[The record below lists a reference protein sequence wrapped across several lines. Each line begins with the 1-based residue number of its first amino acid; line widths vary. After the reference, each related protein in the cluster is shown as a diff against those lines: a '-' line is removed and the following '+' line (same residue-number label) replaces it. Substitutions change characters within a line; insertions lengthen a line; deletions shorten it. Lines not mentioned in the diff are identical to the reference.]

1 MVLNS
6 TGHRKKTW
14 VLFMMLILCMA
25 GLMIRIGYIMI
36 FESSYYEGKAKEI
49 QERERIISGIR
60 GDILDRNGNVIA
72 VNETAY
78 NISVIHNQIS
88 DEEKVI
94 EVLSGELGIDE
105 EKVRKRVEKVSSIE
119 KIKNN
124 VSKEMGEK
132 ILSYNLA
139 GVKVDESSIRY
150 YPNNELFS
158 KVIGFAGSDGQGV
171 VGLETVYDKLLAGT
185 PGKIL
190 TTCDGRGVEVEGFEE
205 KRIAPGKGKNLITTL
220 DVNIQ
225 KVCMEKAKEA
235 YEVNRADGVSIIAMN
250 PKNGEIYAM
259 VDYPEYDLNDPFEG
273 EDLNSMWRNSCV
285 SDTYEPGST
294 FKIITASIALEENL
308 VTLDER
314 FYCPGYIVVEDRRI
328 RCHKTAGHGSES
340 FVEGIQNSCNPV
352 FIDLG
357 LRIGSDRYYDYFKKF
372 GLLDKTG
379 IDLPGEAG
387 TIMHEKDKIGQVELA
402 TIAFGQSF
410 QITPVQLM
418 TTVSSLINGGTRIVP
433 HIGMAESE
441 NNGKT
446 VKFEYEN
453 KEGICSEKT
462 SQTMRML
469 LESVVSEGSGK
480 NAAVE
485 GYEIGGKTA
494 TSQTFPRSDNI
505 YIASFLGFYPADD
518 PQIMYLVKINNPKDA
533 YYGGTIAAPVGSDP
547 AKSSKSRF
555 SLICCNETVVCREC
569 GIQNFS
575 SNPRMSTGRSL

>member
-132 ILSYNLA
+132 ILSYNLD

-235 YEVNRADGVSIIAMN
+235 YEANRADGVSIIAMN

-518 PQIMYLVKINNPKDA
+518 PQIMFLVKINNPKDA
-533 YYGGTIAAPVGSDP
+533 YYGGTIAAPV
-547 AKSSKSRF
+547 AAELFK
-555 SLICCNETVVCREC
+555 ET
-569 GIQNFS
+569 I
-575 SNPRMSTGRSL
+575 PYISTLRNDDE

>member
-132 ILSYNLA
+132 ILSYNLD

-308 VTLDER
+308 VTLDEK

-357 LRIGSDRYYDYFKKF
+357 LRIGSERYYDYFKKF

-533 YYGGTIAAPVGSDP
+533 YYGGTIAAPV
-547 AKSSKSRF
+547 AAELFK
-555 SLICCNETVVCREC
+555 ET
-569 GIQNFS
+569 I
-575 SNPRMSTGRSL
+575 PYISTLRNDDE

>member
-132 ILSYNLA
+132 ILSYNLD

-235 YEVNRADGVSIIAMN
+235 YEANRADGVSIIAMN

-308 VTLDER
+308 VTLDEK

-453 KEGICSEKT
+453 KEGICGEKT
-462 SQTMRML
+462 SETMRML

-485 GYEIGGKTA
+485 GYKIGGKTA

-533 YYGGTIAAPVGSDP
+533 YYGGTIAAPV
-547 AKSSKSRF
+547 AAELFK
-555 SLICCNETVVCREC
+555 ET
-569 GIQNFS
+569 I
-575 SNPRMSTGRSL
+575 PYISTLRNDDE

>member
-132 ILSYNLA
+132 ILSYNLD

-235 YEVNRADGVSIIAMN
+235 YEANRADGVSIIAMN

-308 VTLDER
+308 VTLDEK

-410 QITPVQLM
+410 QITPIQLM

-533 YYGGTIAAPVGSDP
+533 YYGGTIAAPV
-547 AKSSKSRF
+547 AAELFK
-555 SLICCNETVVCREC
+555 ET
-569 GIQNFS
+569 I
-575 SNPRMSTGRSL
+575 PYISTLRNDDE

>member
-25 GLMIRIGYIMI
+25 GLMIRVGYIMI

-124 VSKEMGEK
+124 VSKETGEK
-132 ILSYNLA
+132 ILSYNLD

-235 YEVNRADGVSIIAMN
+235 YEANRADGVSIIAMN

-441 NNGKT
+441 NNGKK

-533 YYGGTIAAPVGSDP
+533 YYGGTIAAPV
-547 AKSSKSRF
+547 AAELFK
-555 SLICCNETVVCREC
+555 ET
-569 GIQNFS
+569 I
-575 SNPRMSTGRSL
+575 PYISTLRNDDE

>member
-132 ILSYNLA
+132 ILSYNLD

-235 YEVNRADGVSIIAMN
+235 YEANRADGVSIIAMN

-308 VTLDER
+308 VTLDEK

-387 TIMHEKDKIGQVELA
+387 TIMHEKGKIGQVELA

-462 SQTMRML
+462 SETMRML

-533 YYGGTIAAPVGSDP
+533 YYGGTIAAPV
-547 AKSSKSRF
+547 AAELFK
-555 SLICCNETVVCREC
+555 ET
-569 GIQNFS
+569 I
-575 SNPRMSTGRSL
+575 PYISTLRNDDE

>member
-132 ILSYNLA
+132 ILSYNLD

-308 VTLDER
+308 VTLDES

-340 FVEGIQNSCNPV
+340 FVEGIPNSCNPV

-518 PQIMYLVKINNPKDA
+518 PQVMYLVKINNPKDA
-533 YYGGTIAAPVGSDP
+533 YYGGTIAAPV
-547 AKSSKSRF
+547 AAELFK
-555 SLICCNETVVCREC
+555 ET
-569 GIQNFS
+569 I
-575 SNPRMSTGRSL
+575 PYISTLRNDDE

>member
-132 ILSYNLA
+132 ILSYNLD

-235 YEVNRADGVSIIAMN
+235 YEANRADGVSIIAMN

-462 SQTMRML
+462 SETMRML

-533 YYGGTIAAPVGSDP
+533 YYGGTIAAPV
-547 AKSSKSRF
+547 AAELFK
-555 SLICCNETVVCREC
+555 ET
-569 GIQNFS
+569 I
-575 SNPRMSTGRSL
+575 PYISTLRNDDE

>member
-132 ILSYNLA
+132 ILSYNLD

-171 VGLETVYDKLLAGT
+171 VGLETVYDKLLSGT

-418 TTVSSLINGGTRIVP
+418 TTVSLLINGGTRIVP

-533 YYGGTIAAPVGSDP
+533 YYGGTIAAPV
-547 AKSSKSRF
+547 AAELFK
-555 SLICCNETVVCREC
+555 ET
-569 GIQNFS
+569 I
-575 SNPRMSTGRSL
+575 PYISTLRNDDE

>member
-132 ILSYNLA
+132 ILSYNLD

-235 YEVNRADGVSIIAMN
+235 YEANRADGVSIIAMN

-308 VTLDER
+308 VTLDEK

-462 SQTMRML
+462 SETMRML

-480 NAAVE
+480 NAAIE

-533 YYGGTIAAPVGSDP
+533 YYGGTIAAPV
-547 AKSSKSRF
+547 AAELFK
-555 SLICCNETVVCREC
+555 ET
-569 GIQNFS
+569 I
-575 SNPRMSTGRSL
+575 PYISTLRNDDE

>member
-25 GLMIRIGYIMI
+25 GLMIRVGYIMI

-124 VSKEMGEK
+124 VSKETGEK
-132 ILSYNLA
+132 ILSYNLD

-235 YEVNRADGVSIIAMN
+235 YEANRADGVSIIAMN

-308 VTLDER
+308 VTLDEK

-533 YYGGTIAAPVGSDP
+533 YYGGTIAAPV
-547 AKSSKSRF
+547 AAELFK
-555 SLICCNETVVCREC
+555 ET
-569 GIQNFS
+569 I
-575 SNPRMSTGRSL
+575 PYISTLRNDDE

>member
-132 ILSYNLA
+132 ILSYNLD

-235 YEVNRADGVSIIAMN
+235 YEANRADGVSIIAMN

-308 VTLDER
+308 VTLDEK

-462 SQTMRML
+462 SETMRML

-505 YIASFLGFYPADD
+505 YIASFLGFYPADN

-533 YYGGTIAAPVGSDP
+533 YYGGTIAAPV
-547 AKSSKSRF
+547 AAELFK
-555 SLICCNETVVCREC
+555 ET
-569 GIQNFS
+569 I
-575 SNPRMSTGRSL
+575 PYISTLRNDDE

>member
-132 ILSYNLA
+132 ILSYNLD

-235 YEVNRADGVSIIAMN
+235 YEANRADGVSIIAMN

-308 VTLDER
+308 VTLDEK

-453 KEGICSEKT
+453 KEGICNEKT
-462 SQTMRML
+462 SETMRML

-533 YYGGTIAAPVGSDP
+533 YYGGTIAAPV
-547 AKSSKSRF
+547 AAELFK
-555 SLICCNETVVCREC
+555 ET
-569 GIQNFS
+569 I
-575 SNPRMSTGRSL
+575 PYISTLRNDDE

>member
-132 ILSYNLA
+132 ILSYNLD

-235 YEVNRADGVSIIAMN
+235 YEANRADGVSIIAMN

-308 VTLDER
+308 VTLDES

-462 SQTMRML
+462 SETMRML

-533 YYGGTIAAPVGSDP
+533 YYGGTIAAPV
-547 AKSSKSRF
+547 AAELFK
-555 SLICCNETVVCREC
+555 ET
-569 GIQNFS
+569 I
-575 SNPRMSTGRSL
+575 PYISTLRNDDE

>member
-132 ILSYNLA
+132 ILSYNLD

-235 YEVNRADGVSIIAMN
+235 YEANRADGVSIIAMN

-308 VTLDER
+308 VTLDEK

-446 VKFEYEN
+446 VKFGYEN

-462 SQTMRML
+462 SETMRML

-533 YYGGTIAAPVGSDP
+533 YYGGTIAAPV
-547 AKSSKSRF
+547 AAELFK
-555 SLICCNETVVCREC
+555 ET
-569 GIQNFS
+569 I
-575 SNPRMSTGRSL
+575 PYISTLRNDDE

>member
-132 ILSYNLA
+132 ILSYNLD

-158 KVIGFAGSDGQGV
+158 KVIGFAGSEGQGV

-533 YYGGTIAAPVGSDP
+533 YYGGTIAAPV
-547 AKSSKSRF
+547 AAELFK
-555 SLICCNETVVCREC
+555 ET
-569 GIQNFS
+569 I
-575 SNPRMSTGRSL
+575 PYISTLRNDDE

>member
-132 ILSYNLA
+132 ILSYNLD

-190 TTCDGRGVEVEGFEE
+190 TICDGRGVEVEGFEE

-235 YEVNRADGVSIIAMN
+235 YEANRADGVSIIAMN

-308 VTLDER
+308 VTLDEK

-462 SQTMRML
+462 SETMRML

-480 NAAVE
+480 NVAVE
-485 GYEIGGKTA
+485 GYKIGGKTA

-533 YYGGTIAAPVGSDP
+533 YYGGTIAAPV
-547 AKSSKSRF
+547 AAELFK
-555 SLICCNETVVCREC
+555 ET
-569 GIQNFS
+569 I
-575 SNPRMSTGRSL
+575 PYISTLRNDDE

>member
-132 ILSYNLA
+132 ILSYNLD

-171 VGLETVYDKLLAGT
+171 VGLETVYDKLLSGT

-379 IDLPGEAG
+379 IDLPGESG

-533 YYGGTIAAPVGSDP
+533 YYGGTIAAPV
-547 AKSSKSRF
+547 AAELFK
-555 SLICCNETVVCREC
+555 ET
-569 GIQNFS
+569 I
-575 SNPRMSTGRSL
+575 PYISTLRNDDE

>member
-132 ILSYNLA
+132 ILSYNLD

-150 YPNNELFS
+150 YPNDELFS

-235 YEVNRADGVSIIAMN
+235 YEANRADGVSIIAMN

-308 VTLDER
+308 VTLDEK

-533 YYGGTIAAPVGSDP
+533 YYGGTIAAPV
-547 AKSSKSRF
+547 AAELFK
-555 SLICCNETVVCREC
+555 ET
-569 GIQNFS
+569 I
-575 SNPRMSTGRSL
+575 PYISTLRNDDE

>member
-132 ILSYNLA
+132 ILSYNLD

-308 VTLDER
+308 VTLDES
-314 FYCPGYIVVEDRRI
+314 FYCPGYIVVEDRHI

-518 PQIMYLVKINNPKDA
+518 PQIMFLVKINNPKDA
-533 YYGGTIAAPVGSDP
+533 YYGGTIAAPV
-547 AKSSKSRF
+547 AAELFK
-555 SLICCNETVVCREC
+555 ET
-569 GIQNFS
+569 I
-575 SNPRMSTGRSL
+575 PYISTLRNDDE

>member
-132 ILSYNLA
+132 ILSYNLD

-190 TTCDGRGVEVEGFEE
+190 TICDGRGVEVEGFEE

-235 YEVNRADGVSIIAMN
+235 YEANRADGVSIIAMN

-308 VTLDER
+308 VTLDEK

-462 SQTMRML
+462 SETMRML

-480 NAAVE
+480 NAAGE
-485 GYEIGGKTA
+485 GYKIGGKTA

-533 YYGGTIAAPVGSDP
+533 YYGGTIAAPV
-547 AKSSKSRF
+547 AAELFK
-555 SLICCNETVVCREC
+555 ET
-569 GIQNFS
+569 I
-575 SNPRMSTGRSL
+575 PYISTLRNDDE

>member
-132 ILSYNLA
+132 ILSYNLD

-235 YEVNRADGVSIIAMN
+235 YEANRADGVSIIAMN

-308 VTLDER
+308 VTLDEK

-441 NNGKT
+441 NNGKK

-533 YYGGTIAAPVGSDP
+533 YYGGTIAAPV
-547 AKSSKSRF
+547 AAELFK
-555 SLICCNETVVCREC
+555 ET
-569 GIQNFS
+569 I
-575 SNPRMSTGRSL
+575 PYISTLRNDDE

>member
-132 ILSYNLA
+132 ILSYNLD

-308 VTLDER
+308 VTLDES

-518 PQIMYLVKINNPKDA
+518 PQVMYLVKINNPKDA
-533 YYGGTIAAPVGSDP
+533 YYGGTIAAPV
-547 AKSSKSRF
+547 AAELFK
-555 SLICCNETVVCREC
+555 ET
-569 GIQNFS
+569 I
-575 SNPRMSTGRSL
+575 PYISTLRNDDE

>member
-36 FESSYYEGKAKEI
+36 FEGSYYEGKAKEI

-124 VSKEMGEK
+124 VSKETGEK
-132 ILSYNLA
+132 ILSYNLD

-235 YEVNRADGVSIIAMN
+235 YEANRADGVSIIAMN

-533 YYGGTIAAPVGSDP
+533 YYGGTIAAPV
-547 AKSSKSRF
+547 AAELFK
-555 SLICCNETVVCREC
+555 ET
-569 GIQNFS
+569 I
-575 SNPRMSTGRSL
+575 PYISTLRNDDE

>member
-132 ILSYNLA
+132 ILSYNLD

-190 TTCDGRGVEVEGFEE
+190 TICDGRGVEVEGFEE

-235 YEVNRADGVSIIAMN
+235 YEANRADGVSIIAMN

-308 VTLDER
+308 VTLDEK
-314 FYCPGYIVVEDRRI
+314 FYCPGYIVFEDRRI

-462 SQTMRML
+462 SETMRML

-533 YYGGTIAAPVGSDP
+533 YYGGTIAAPV
-547 AKSSKSRF
+547 AAELFK
-555 SLICCNETVVCREC
+555 ET
-569 GIQNFS
+569 I
-575 SNPRMSTGRSL
+575 PYISTLRNDDE

>member
-124 VSKEMGEK
+124 VSKEMGKK

-533 YYGGTIAAPVGSDP
+533 YYGGTIAAPV
-547 AKSSKSRF
+547 AAELFK
-555 SLICCNETVVCREC
+555 ET
-569 GIQNFS
+569 I
-575 SNPRMSTGRSL
+575 PYISTLRNDDE

>member
-25 GLMIRIGYIMI
+25 GLMIRIGYIII

-132 ILSYNLA
+132 ILSYNLD

-235 YEVNRADGVSIIAMN
+235 YEANRADGVSIIAMN

-308 VTLDER
+308 VTLDEK

-462 SQTMRML
+462 SETMRML

-533 YYGGTIAAPVGSDP
+533 YYGGTIAAPV
-547 AKSSKSRF
+547 AAELFK
-555 SLICCNETVVCREC
+555 ET
-569 GIQNFS
+569 I
-575 SNPRMSTGRSL
+575 PYISTLRNDDE

>member
-60 GDILDRNGNVIA
+60 GDILDRNGNMIA

-132 ILSYNLA
+132 ILSYNLD

-235 YEVNRADGVSIIAMN
+235 YEANRADGVSIIAMN

-308 VTLDER
+308 VTLDES

-533 YYGGTIAAPVGSDP
+533 YYGGTIAAPV
-547 AKSSKSRF
+547 AAELFK
-555 SLICCNETVVCREC
+555 ET
-569 GIQNFS
+569 I
-575 SNPRMSTGRSL
+575 PYISTLRNDDE

>member
-132 ILSYNLA
+132 ILSYNLD

-171 VGLETVYDKLLAGT
+171 VGLETVYDKLLAGI

-308 VTLDER
+308 VTLDEK

-533 YYGGTIAAPVGSDP
+533 YYGGTIAAPV
-547 AKSSKSRF
+547 AAELFK
-555 SLICCNETVVCREC
+555 ET
-569 GIQNFS
+569 I
-575 SNPRMSTGRSL
+575 PYISTLRNDDE

>member
-25 GLMIRIGYIMI
+25 GLMIRVGYIMI
-36 FESSYYEGKAKEI
+36 FEGSYYEGKAKEI

-124 VSKEMGEK
+124 VSKETGEK
-132 ILSYNLA
+132 ILSYNLD

-235 YEVNRADGVSIIAMN
+235 YEANRADGVSIIAMN

-533 YYGGTIAAPVGSDP
+533 YYGGTIAAPV
-547 AKSSKSRF
+547 AAELFK
-555 SLICCNETVVCREC
+555 ET
-569 GIQNFS
+569 I
-575 SNPRMSTGRSL
+575 PYISTLRNDDE

>member
-132 ILSYNLA
+132 ILSYNLD

-308 VTLDER
+308 VTLDEK

-453 KEGICSEKT
+453 KEGICSENT
-462 SQTMRML
+462 SETMRML

-485 GYEIGGKTA
+485 GYKIGGKTA

-533 YYGGTIAAPVGSDP
+533 YYGGTIAAPV
-547 AKSSKSRF
+547 AAELFK
-555 SLICCNETVVCREC
+555 ET
-569 GIQNFS
+569 I
-575 SNPRMSTGRSL
+575 PYISTLRNDDE

>member
-132 ILSYNLA
+132 ILSYNLD

-220 DVNIQ
+220 DINIQ

-235 YEVNRADGVSIIAMN
+235 YEANRADGVSIIAMN

-308 VTLDER
+308 VTLDEK

-533 YYGGTIAAPVGSDP
+533 YYGGTIAAPV
-547 AKSSKSRF
+547 AAELFK
-555 SLICCNETVVCREC
+555 ET
-569 GIQNFS
+569 I
-575 SNPRMSTGRSL
+575 PYISTLRNDDE

>member
-132 ILSYNLA
+132 ILSYNLD

-235 YEVNRADGVSIIAMN
+235 YEANRADGVSIIAMN

-308 VTLDER
+308 VTLDEK

-505 YIASFLGFYPADD
+505 YIASFLGFYPTDD

-533 YYGGTIAAPVGSDP
+533 YYGGTIAAPV
-547 AKSSKSRF
+547 AAELFK
-555 SLICCNETVVCREC
+555 ET
-569 GIQNFS
+569 I
-575 SNPRMSTGRSL
+575 PYISTLRNDDE

>member
-132 ILSYNLA
+132 ILSYNLD

-308 VTLDER
+308 VTLDES

-480 NAAVE
+480 NAVVE

-518 PQIMYLVKINNPKDA
+518 PQVMYLVKINNPKDA
-533 YYGGTIAAPVGSDP
+533 YYGGTIAAPV
-547 AKSSKSRF
+547 AAELFK
-555 SLICCNETVVCREC
+555 ET
-569 GIQNFS
+569 I
-575 SNPRMSTGRSL
+575 PYISTLRNDDE

>member
-132 ILSYNLA
+132 ILSYNLD
-139 GVKVDESSIRY
+139 GVKADESSIRY

-235 YEVNRADGVSIIAMN
+235 YEANRADGVSIIAMN

-533 YYGGTIAAPVGSDP
+533 YYGGTIAAPV
-547 AKSSKSRF
+547 AAELFK
-555 SLICCNETVVCREC
+555 ET
-569 GIQNFS
+569 I
-575 SNPRMSTGRSL
+575 PYISTLRNDDE

>member
-6 TGHRKKTW
+6 TGHRKKTC

-132 ILSYNLA
+132 ILSYNLD

-308 VTLDER
+308 VTLDES

-518 PQIMYLVKINNPKDA
+518 PQVMYLVKINNPKDA
-533 YYGGTIAAPVGSDP
+533 YYGGTIAAPV
-547 AKSSKSRF
+547 AAELFK
-555 SLICCNETVVCREC
+555 ET
-569 GIQNFS
+569 I
-575 SNPRMSTGRSL
+575 PYISTLRNDDE